1 MPLQMR
7 DDQMRRAVLDSLTG
21 GTGYYE
27 GEYASITADRK
38 TRVRAFFRGIFSE
51 DGAFGG
57 GVCIIED
64 YSEKFRMEQERQASL
79 NFLQTLMDAIPN
91 PVFYKDS
98 QGIYLGCNRTCE
110 AAWGCARQDFIGKST
125 FDLHPPDLA
134 ATYHA
139 KDADLLSHPGVQ
151 VYETSV
157 ANPDG
162 TRREVVFHKAT
173 FCNLDGSVGGLI
185 GVELDITERKQAAEA
200 LTEKHRELEETAQ
213 ELEQSRNM
221 LQLILESIPVRVF
234 WKDRELRYLGCNT
247 QFASDAGF
255 HDPREL
261 IGRDDFTMGWREQA
275 DLYREDDRQIMES
288 QRPKINIVEP
298 QTTPAGATIWLNT
311 SKVPL
316 SGPDGEVFGILGVYE
331 DVTGLKEKE
340 DQLRASLQ
348 EKEVMLKEIHHRVK
362 NNMQMI
368 STLFDLQLRYAGDQ
382 DPPTL
387 FRDCQNRIRSM
398 ALIHESLY
406 HTDTLSSINF
416 RQYLQKLVNR
426 LLTSFGSSVQGI
438 KAKVAGDE
446 MHLGINQAVPAG
458 LVASELIMN
467 CLKHAFPGQRAG
479 SIEITLGMNNGHRQ
493 VEIRDDGIGLGQDFS
508 PEKFNSF
515 GWLMIS
521 NLMKQLEGTINV
533 VSDGGT
539 ICRMLF

>member
-1 MPLQMR
+1 
-7 DDQMRRAVLDSLTG
+7 
-21 GTGYYE
+21 
-27 GEYASITADRK
+27 
-38 TRVRAFFRGIFSE
+38 
-51 DGAFGG
+51 
-57 GVCIIED
+57 
-64 YSEKFRMEQERQASL
+64 
-79 NFLQTLMDAIPN
+79 MD
-91 PVFYKDS
+91 
-98 QGIYLGCNRTCE
+98 
-110 AAWGCARQDFIGKST
+110 
-125 FDLHPPDLA
+125 
-134 ATYHA
+134 
-139 KDADLLSHPGVQ
+139 
-151 VYETSV
+151 
-157 ANPDG
+157 
-162 TRREVVFHKAT
+162 
-173 FCNLDGSVGGLI
+173 
-185 GVELDITERKQAAEA
+185 
-200 LTEKHRELEETAQ
+200 
-213 ELEQSRNM
+213 
-221 LQLILESIPVRVF
+221 
-234 WKDRELRYLGCNT
+234 WK
-247 QFASDAGF
+247 
-255 HDPREL
+255 
-261 IGRDDFTMGWREQA
+261 EQA
-275 DLYREDDRQIMES
+275 DLYRVDDRQVMES
-288 QRPKINIVEP
+288 YTPKVNIVEP

-316 SGPDGEVFGILGVYE
+316 SGPDGEVFGVLGVYE
-331 DVTGLKEKE
+331 DITELKEKE

-438 KAKVAGDE
+438 KATVTGAE
-446 MHLGINQAVPAG
+446 LHLGINQAVPAG

-479 SIEITLGMNNGHRQ
+479 SIEITVGMSDGRRQ
-493 VEIRDDGIGLGQDFS
+493 VEIRDDGIGLGRDFT
-508 PEKFNSF
+508 PENFNSF

-539 ICRMLF
+539 TCRMIF